1 MEQPFASMYPP
12 PSPADLVDQAFRRA
26 RKKGVEAYMKAPRG
40 LKAKA
45 REEAKVTCAGG
56 MIISAL
62 GRILEST
69 PRLTSVHPFYRELV
83 DALVGV
89 DGLRKALAHV
99 RWGKEMVA
107 RLMSMHVKEV
117 RRAKSFKEAAM
128 ARRAFYGRLNSILM
142 DMEDSLK
149 LLKEA
154 ALKLR
159 GLPAV
164 DVEGVVIVVAGAP
177 NVGKSS
183 FVRCVSTAK
192 PAVAS
197 YPFTTRN
204 VLLGHV
210 DLGHI
215 KVQVMDTPGLLDRPI
230 HERNPAE
237 RQAIA
242 ALRHVAKAVIF
253 IVDPSETSGYSLDE
267 QIDVYREVVN
277 ELSSAPCTPAL
288 NKVDL
293 ASEEQVKR
301 AEGLLGGRVLRMVAS
316 RCEGV
321 KEVLQ
326 EALRLCGVV
335 V

>member
-1 MEQPFASMYPP
+1 MEQPFASMHPP
-12 PSPADLVDQAFRRA
+12 SSPADLVDRAFRRA
-26 RKKGVEAYMKAPRG
+26 RRRGVEAYMKAPRG

-45 REEAKVTCAGG
+45 REEAKVACAGG
-56 MIISAL
+56 TIISAL
-62 GRILEST
+62 GKILESA
-69 PRLTSVHPFYRELV
+69 PRLTSIHPFYRELV
-83 DALVGV
+83 EALVGV
-89 DGLRKALAHV
+89 DSLRKALSHV
-99 RWGKEMVA
+99 KWGRETVA
-107 RLMSMHVKEV
+107 RLMSMHLKKV
-117 RRAKSFKEAAM
+117 RRARSPKEAAM
-128 ARRAFYGRLNSILM
+128 ARRAFYGRLNSIVM
-142 DMEDSLK
+142 DLEDSLN

-183 FVRCVSTAK
+183 FVRCISTAK

-210 DLGHI
+210 NLGHI

-242 ALRHVAKAVIF
+242 ALRHLAKAVIF

-267 QIDVYREVVN
+267 QIDVYREVVH

-293 ASEEQVKR
+293 AREEQIER
-301 AEGLLGGRVLRMVAS
+301 AEELLGGGVPRMVAS

-326 EALRLCGVV
+326 AALRLCGVV